1 MKACARGTAVALV
14 LALGMAATSAWAE
27 LYMPILAGEDQ
38 FDPKC
43 AEPAAVVQAR
53 QAAATT
59 LGSTISPDRGYYVVQ
74 FQGPVRWAWKR
85 QAADLGAVFVDYV
98 PRNAF
103 AARMTAA
110 EASRVAALPVVR
122 WVSPFPARWKYRG
135 SLVSNPKRGL
145 TVVVKLFPGETLDRV
160 NSFIRQRK
168 LWRLGGAWE
177 PTPSVL
183 VRTPAAAVLDLAALP
198 EVQWI
203 QEYRMPELRN
213 DQGQRYLN
221 VSNVAGLPWGVDVWQ
236 DYGLFGGG
244 QIVGIADTGLDTGN
258 AANLHPDFL
267 NAAGQPRLVQAFARG
282 RTGDWSDSTTPP
294 VAEGGHGTHVAGSV
308 LGNGTMSGSSAP
320 THYYTGSFAGMAP
333 EAGLVFQSVMDA
345 AGFLS
350 GLPDDFGQLFGQ
362 AYQAGARIHTNSWG
376 ASYYFGSYT
385 YESFMVDDYL
395 WRHPDMTILF
405 AAGNDGYD
413 EDGDGIIDAT
423 SIGQPATAKN
433 CISVGASESY
443 RPPNSGWGGLAD
455 YTWDIFGYFADPIA
469 SDYISDNPSGMAAFS
484 SRGPCTDG
492 RIKPDVV
499 APGTNIISCYS
510 RGKLGHHSGVEELWG
525 IYNDWYLY
533 SGGTSMA
540 TPLTAGTAAL
550 VREYYEKVRGHSS
563 PTGALVKATL
573 INGARDLAP
582 GQYGTGS
589 KQEIHARPD
598 GAQGWGRPDIGNS
611 LFPQRAHAGAS
622 LIFHDYG
629 MITDT
634 GAVDIHPLVVTSA
647 SVPLAVTLVWTDA
660 PAAPYTSSALVND
673 LDLTV
678 VDPRGSIYRGN
689 FGTVPASD
697 RINNV
702 ERLDFS
708 RPLVGT
714 YYVKVSGYNLPYSP
728 QPYALVMTG
737 TTATT
742 YSISGRIADVTGRP
756 VGDAAISVEG
766 IATSPGRRVTGSTR
780 ADGTYRITNLLPGR
794 YRITPSKRFHE
805 FTPAERRVD
814 VVNHDVTGVDFV
826 ASVAVRYQIAGYVWD
841 SAGRGVPGV
850 ELDVYRESAGRIAA
864 TYAAVT
870 DAGGH
875 YTVPQLDPGYYYIEP
890 TVAPDRWITPPYR
903 ELELPNRESASQNF
917 WLSPLIYSTI
927 DVYAL
932 YPNKSPIASATV
944 TVWRS
949 DGDWRVVQTRQTN
962 SQGFA
967 RLGGQ
972 YVENGQTVQ
981 VFREGYYYIT
991 VSKRGYTFEV
1001 AVNEDHVEGQLP
1013 VVSWFGPVTTAAFYF
1028 WGDSPAPTYSASGLA
1043 RTLWDRP
1050 VPNAR
1055 VTLSGRASG
1064 RVFHTS
1070 TRSNGYYYQTAMP
1083 ADIYD
1088 VTVEKAGWQFTPID
1102 PLTGW
1107 PDPGYQAR
1115 LKVGPPAH
1123 TPPISFWALGQ
1134 DPWVLGFQERDYD
1147 YQYPNGRQD
1156 YWAMPQ

>member
-1 MKACARGTAVALV
+1 
-14 LALGMAATSAWAE
+14 
-27 LYMPILAGEDQ
+27 
-38 FDPKC
+38 
-43 AEPAAVVQAR
+43 
-53 QAAATT
+53 
-59 LGSTISPDRGYYVVQ
+59 
-74 FQGPVRWAWKR
+74 
-85 QAADLGAVFVDYV
+85 
-98 PRNAF
+98 
-103 AARMTAA
+103 
-110 EASRVAALPVVR
+110 
-122 WVSPFPARWKYRG
+122 
-135 SLVSNPKRGL
+135 
-145 TVVVKLFPGETLDRV
+145 
-160 NSFIRQRK
+160 
-168 LWRLGGAWE
+168 
-177 PTPSVL
+177 
-183 VRTPAAAVLDLAALP
+183 
-198 EVQWI
+198 
-203 QEYRMPELRN
+203 
-213 DQGQRYLN
+213 
-221 VSNVAGLPWGVDVWQ
+221 
-236 DYGLFGGG
+236 
-244 QIVGIADTGLDTGN
+244 
-258 AANLHPDFL
+258 
-267 NAAGQPRLVQAFARG
+267 
-282 RTGDWSDSTTPP
+282 
-294 VAEGGHGTHVAGSV
+294 
-308 LGNGTMSGSSAP
+308 
-320 THYYTGSFAGMAP
+320 
-333 EAGLVFQSVMDA
+333 
-345 AGFLS
+345 
-350 GLPDDFGQLFGQ
+350 
-362 AYQAGARIHTNSWG
+362 
-376 ASYYFGSYT
+376 
-385 YESFMVDDYL
+385 
-395 WRHPDMTILF
+395 MTILF

-413 EDGDGIIDAT
+413 SDGDGVIDAT

-443 RPPNSGWGGLAD
+443 RPPFSGWGGLAND
-455 YTWDIFGYFADPIA
+455 TWDIFGYFADPIA

-484 SRGPCTDG
+484 SRGLCTDG

-510 RGKLGHHSGVEELWG
+510 RGKFGDHSGVSDAWG
-525 IYNDWYLY
+525 VYDDWYLY

-589 KQEIHARPD
+589 KQEIHPRPD
-598 GAQGWGRPDIGNS
+598 RSQGWGQPDIGNS

-634 GAVDIHPLVVTSA
+634 GAVDIHPLVVTRT

-678 VDPRGSIYRGN
+678 VDPQGNTYRGN
-689 FGTVPASD
+689 FGAAAASD

-702 ERLDFS
+702 ERLDFP

-737 TTATT
+737 TTAAT
-742 YSISGRIADVTGRP
+742 YSISGRVADVTGLP

-766 IATSPGRRVTGSTR
+766 IATVPARHVTGSTR
-780 ADGTYRITNLLPGR
+780 ADGTYRITNLLPGL

-805 FTPAERRVD
+805 FTPAERRVN
-814 VVNHDVTGVDFV
+814 VVNRDVTGVNFV
-826 ASVAVRYQIAGYVWD
+826 ASVVVRYQIAGYVWD

-850 ELDVYRESAGRIAA
+850 ALDVYKEEAGEITA

-870 DAGGH
+870 DASGR
-875 YTVPQLDPGYYYIEP
+875 YVVPNLDPGYYYIVP
-890 TVAPDRWITPPYR
+890 TVAPNRWITPPYR
-903 ELELPNRESASQNF
+903 ELELPDRERASQNF
-917 WLSPLIYSTI
+917 WLSPLIYTTI

-944 TVWRS
+944 TVWRR
-949 DGDWRVVQTRQTN
+949 DGDRRVVQTRQTS

-972 YVENGQTVQ
+972 YVEDGQTVQ
-981 VFREGYYYIT
+981 VFRDGYYYIT

-1001 AVNEDHVEGQLP
+1001 AVDEDHVEGWLP
-1013 VVSWFGPVTTAAFYF
+1013 VVGWTGPVTTAAFYF
-1028 WGDSPAPTYSASGLA
+1028 WGASPAPTYSASGLA

-1050 VPNAR
+1050 VPDAR

-1064 RVFHTS
+1064 RVFHAT

-1088 VTVEKAGWQFTPID
+1088 VTVEKAGWRFTPID

-1123 TPPISFWALGQ
+1123 TPPISFWALGV
-1134 DPWVLGFQERDYD
+1134 DPWVLGFEERDYA